1 MIKYIELVTA
11 IDNISIERFHAH
23 WRAAHRPL
31 VLKISPSAMA
41 GYIQNHRVD
50 DGFWGFKPS
59 GYQGILEIWFPDLAA
74 QQNLLSSPEYLD
86 HARPDEANFLDQE
99 NSPLAVAEE
108 HILKGDAVRN
118 PNEARVFL
126 LIRRKSDLS
135 PDRFK
140 NDLLGS
146 VGAQIAASLPSAIR
160 IITTLPSADPIFGH
174 GDHYDA
180 YIALS
185 FPSLRAADVAQ
196 GATPALRDALARIA
210 DTEHSAAMLSEQII
224 GRSPY

>member
-1 MIKYIELVTA
+1 MIKYIELVKSRP
-11 IDNISIERFHAH
+11 NISIERFHAH
-23 WRAAHRPL
+23 WRAAHTPL
-31 VLKISPSAMA
+31 VLKISPSAMS

-74 QQNLLSSPEYLD
+74 QQSLLSAPEYLD
-86 HARPDEANFLDQE
+86 HARPDEANFLDME

-118 PNEARVFL
+118 PNEPRVFL

-140 NDLLGS
+140 TDLLGP
-146 VGAQIAASLPSAIR
+146 VGAQIAESIPSVTR
-160 IITTLPSADPIFGH
+160 IITTLPSSDPIFGQ
-174 GDHYDA
+174 GEHYDA

-185 FPSLRAADVAQ
+185 FARLPAADAAQ
-196 GATPALRDALARIA
+196 SETPALRDALAKIA
-210 DTEHSAAMLSEQII
+210 DIGHSASMLSEQIV